1 MNMFKIAWRNLWRN
15 PRRTG
20 ITLTAMVLSTV
31 VLIVTYALMRGM
43 IIDMEHS
50 VTDITIGQA
59 QIHHIDYR
67 KERSL
72 YDIIDNPNRIIAYA
86 QDNGIGVSPRSFGYG
101 LLSSGTKSAG
111 VQFWGITPEMER
123 TVSKLNE
130 NLFKGDFL
138 LDEPGMH
145 VVLGRKLARTLN
157 AGPGSE
163 LIAVVQAADGS
174 LGNEIVYV
182 KGILKG
188 IGETLDRSMAIIHRK
203 DFESLFVL
211 YEGYHEMA
219 FNSWGSMTP
228 EEVASAIETVSAG
241 NEVKTWR
248 SLMPGVSDMLN
259 TFDGATII
267 FLAIFFLAAAL
278 GVLNTL
284 LMATY
289 ERIPEFGLLKAI
301 GTSPLRIIR
310 DIAAEA
316 LVLGVFSSLIGGVIG
331 IALAVYFH
339 HNPID
344 LSAFAEGFNT
354 AGIVM
359 NAQWRAVL
367 TIKGVAYPVMV
378 MWVVSVLAAL
388 YPAFKA
394 ARLDPVRALT
404 HV

>member
-1 MNMFKIAWRNLWRN
+1 MNMFKVAWRNLWRN
-15 PRRTG
+15 SRRTV
-20 ITLTAMVLSTV
+20 ITLVAMVLSTV
-31 VLIVTYALMRGM
+31 VLIVTYALMLGM

-50 VTDITIGQA
+50 VTDITIGQV
-59 QIHHIDYR
+59 QVHHPDYR
-67 KERSL
+67 KVRSL
-72 YDIIDNPNRIIAYA
+72 YDIIDNPHKIIAYA
-86 QDNGIGVSPRSFGYG
+86 QDNRIGVSPRSFGYG

-123 TVSKLNE
+123 TVSKMAK
-130 NLFKGDFL
+130 NLIEGDFL
-138 LDEPGMH
+138 ADGPEMN

-157 AGPGSE
+157 AKAGSE

-188 IGETLDRSMAIIHRK
+188 IGETLDRSMVLMHQK

-211 YEGYHEMA
+211 YESYHEMA

-228 EEVASAIETVSAG
+228 EDVASTIVPVSG
-241 NEVKTWR
+241 DNEVMTWR
-248 SLMPGVSDMLN
+248 QLMPGVSDMLN

-267 FLAIFFLAAAL
+267 FLSIFFLAAGL

-301 GTSPLRIIR
+301 GTSPWRILR

-316 LVLGVFSSLIGGVIG
+316 LLLGIFSSLIGGVIG
-331 IALAVYFH
+331 TALSLYFQYH
-339 HNPID
+339 PID
-344 LSAFAEGFNT
+344 LTAFAEGFNT

-359 NAQWRAVL
+359 SAQWRAAL
-367 TIKGVAYPVMV
+367 SIKGVLWPVTV
-378 MWVVSVLAAL
+378 MWIVSVVAAL

-394 ARLDPVRALT
+394 ARLNPVRALT